1 VRAQTRHQL
10 KQDRFSQVTIEAA
23 ERTMH
28 WTVEHRSKL
37 VVLAIILIVVV
48 GAAFGSWYYYNQRD
62 EQASL
67 HLSEAIRTYN
77 TPVRPAGMPA
87 QPDQPSF
94 ASAKER
100 AEAAHKQFKDIVDNY
115 PHTHASQFARYFEGL
130 TAESLGD
137 HATAERDLKDV
148 ASSGNDDLSSLA
160 KMGLASVYR
169 DSNRTKDAIDLYNQ
183 VISHPTQ
190 TVSKVMAQMELAS
203 TYQANKQPDQAKVI
217 YQQIQKENPNTDAAQ
232 IASTRL
238 AAVK

>member
-37 VVLAIILIVVV
+37 IVVAIILIIVL

-62 EQASL
+62 REASVEL
-67 HLSEAIRTYN
+67 GQAIRTYT
-77 TPVRPAGMPA
+77 TPIRPAGMPP

-100 AEAAHKQFKDIVDNY
+100 AAAAHKQFKQIVDNY
-115 PHTHASQFARYFEGL
+115 PHTHVSKFARYFEGL
-130 TAESLGD
+130 TAETLGD
-137 HATAERDLKDV
+137 SAAAEQDLKQV
-148 ASSGNDDLSSLA
+148 ASSGNDDLAALA
-160 KMGLASVYR
+160 KMALASVYR
-169 DSNRTKDAIDLYNQ
+169 STNRTKDAIDIYNQ
-183 VISHPTQ
+183 ITSHPTR

-203 TYQANKQPDQAKVI
+203 TYEANKQPDQAKII
-217 YQQIQKENPNTDAAQ
+217 YQQIQKDNPNTDAAQ
-232 IASTRL
+232 IASARL
-238 AAVK
+238 QALK